1 MKRCLFA
8 FYLCLLV
15 DGLEWVSYQHR
26 RHVAPAVSLRYWL
39 RKASWSSRRTP
50 CVCCPVVVYFSLLD
64 GVFSFGLRKTRALS
78 QHLCLMTTR
87 GSKFQARAQNGCD
100 PPGCTDAQVLYI
112 SVLRCGTCSLRTPI
126 IA

>member
-78 QHLCLMTTR
+78 QHLLLDDDARLQVSFRHVRRMGATPPAAR
-87 GSKFQARAQNGCD
+87 MHKFC
-100 PPGCTDAQVLYI
+100 I
-112 SVLRCGTCSLRTPI
+112 
-126 IA
+126 